1 MGKGILL
8 LTAQP
13 LSQCAPRSSLSGLRV
28 LPLNPSCS
36 ALPCLVLSASSC
48 LALFFK
54 LHPSAMAC
62 ALFSQLPAPSSGRNS
77 MGGSL
82 GAWQAPDHLHTSN
95 REEERMARQE
105 ILVENF
111 HISNNPALQN
121 LSSQSVHPQFS
132 TMAPER
138 KKLECSNQKITT

>member
-1 MGKGILL
+1 
-8 LTAQP
+8 
-13 LSQCAPRSSLSGLRV
+13 
-28 LPLNPSCS
+28 
-36 ALPCLVLSASSC
+36 
-48 LALFFK
+48 
-54 LHPSAMAC
+54 
-62 ALFSQLPAPSSGRNS
+62 

-82 GAWQAPDHLHTSN
+82 VTGVHMTNYVPGTEGKREWLFPFHPFPPTSSPMTDQQLCHGKHHTDVQIGSN
-95 REEERMARQE
+95 MHITIKARQE